1 MLAMVWKKVGSG
13 NFSDCPN
20 GSRPWIW
27 DVFGECAQ
35 DGWDEASVGLG
46 LISILCFAASTFPQY
61 IKACKAGNM
70 DQALSLWFL
79 LGWIGGDSCNLI
91 GSFLAD
97 QLPLQT
103 YTAVYYVLADLLMLS
118 LYFHYKFKKRPS
130 ASLHSAGDH
139 RLRHRLRVQR
149 AVPAVAAASDP
160 HQLPEEVDAGRLLLA
175 VRPGDAGEHAVRAE
189 RAAQEPRGGPE
200 RGQLPAAP
208 PALARGQPG
217 RAAAR
222 HHHLHTVPGVQGHWH
237 LLGAPAPP
245 PQLTRTPRGHSQEG
259 TSMGRPGAAA
269 PGLGHGGSR
278 GHLEAPAQ
286 LRPHLQNLLTAAS
299 RNLDSA
305 GSEEE
310 VGRQGQPPPPWDTP
324 QSEAAVPWEPRGRGC
339 SCTPG
344 PLRPPACTLLGAGRG
359 RSRVTPGPCC

>member
-1 MLAMVWKKVGSG
+1 MGAEGGRQRQGRGGLASACAKALRNGAG
-13 NFSDCPN
+13 GRGCPLE
-20 GSRPWIW
+20 PWGGAAAAAW
-27 DVFGECAQ
+27 
-35 DGWDEASVGLG
+35 GLG
-46 LISILCFAASTFPQY
+46 LGVG
-61 IKACKAGNM
+61 AGCGVEGRGE
-70 DQALSLWFL
+70 QLSREPRPP
-79 LGWIGGDSCNLI
+79 G
-91 GSFLAD
+91 
-97 QLPLQT
+97 
-103 YTAVYYVLADLLMLS
+103 V
-118 LYFHYKFKKRPS
+118 RPS
-130 ASLHSAGDH
+130 QPLL
-139 RLRHRLRVQR
+139 RLALT
-149 AVPAVAAASDP
+149 S
-160 HQLPEEVDAGRLLLA
+160 
-175 VRPGDAGEHAVRAE
+175 
-189 RAAQEPRGGPE
+189 
-200 RGQLPAAP
+200 AP
-208 PALARGQPG
+208 PD
-217 RAAAR
+217 
-222 HHHLHTVPGVQGHWH
+222 LHTVPGVQGHWH